1 MKARGNLNQKFKLK
15 SDKATGM
22 RPNIQLS
29 PIRQYKVDGEGLP
42 IERKPKQTL
51 FQVIGVGVFLLL
63 FLSINYLFQIIKS
76 GGYLLSSLPD
86 KSNFFSYWQALGGYS
101 LLNAFKISGISLIPL
116 IISMGISLWIYHQ
129 IKFTF
134 EDENVGQKG
143 DDRLTT
149 IQELKEQYPAIPES
163 VTTFEGLGGL
173 PISHYNHQYFIDR
186 TTSHA
191 KIVGPTRSGK
201 DETIGIP
208 MIDIISRAEE
218 KASMLVNDAK
228 GEMYASSYETLRKR
242 GYDVEVLNLLEPLQS
257 MGVNQLQLALEAY
270 LEKDYAKAQSLI
282 GTLTWMMYND
292 PNAKD
297 TFWQKAA
304 AKSVSAMA
312 LALIEEAVKH
322 NEIDK
327 VSMYNVAQ
335 MLVNVASVN
344 VVDPETN
351 ISHNQLD
358 DYFKGLP
365 QTSIAKAQYATVN
378 MSAKNTRSSI
388 LATANEGLQIFYS
401 NEAITKMTSKSS
413 IDLKRIGFPKTL
425 TVNFEPKY
433 FNEIIYAQF
442 KRGDRLLGQET
453 MKVNAVGKARVNFK
467 YQLQKGDCIFISKSK
482 DFREAQIFEFERPPL
497 IEDNQVKKDEYT
509 GEIRYQR
516 NFSLKCL
523 SKQKISGLLSVEMS
537 YSERPVAIFMII
549 PDYDTKDHVLAS
561 IFVSQLYYV
570 LAENASK
577 TRGQKTHL
585 RVHFI
590 LNEFGNMPAI
600 DDMPS
605 KMTVS
610 AGRNI
615 LWYLFVQSNEQF
627 TSKYGK
633 EDGQTIQ
640 DNCQNQILINSNS
653 DSTIEDF
660 SKRVGTYTA
669 ISKSKSRKFGSVESS
684 QNQNID
690 QYRLIPFGRASQ
702 LLEGENIVLRS
713 AYRRDLKGRKIRPFA
728 IFNHGETEMPYR
740 YTFLAKQFD
749 TSRSWDEFEI
759 PSQHRNLK
767 IEDLAVNL
775 DWFIPKNWR
784 KNENGELELD
794 AGSIPEQQ
802 TQEYQDDLYDEYAE
816 EPIFDL
822 PEDKLLIAKNAM
834 INALAQKGMPGQKI
848 NDLLELDMQGALNQL
863 TTWLSDFDD
872 EKRKNEIFETFM
884 MKREE
889 IQEQFSLVNDEGR

>member
-1 MKARGNLNQKFKLK
+1 MQKAKEVFEIKKK
-15 SDKATGM
+15 SNFREKK
-22 RPNIQLS
+22 QYS
-29 PIRQYKVDGEGLP
+29 PIRRYKVDGEGLP
-42 IERKPKQTL
+42 IERKPKRAKFIFIVVIMFIVLFLIMNYL
-51 FQVIGVGVFLLL
+51 FQVIAGGIRL
-63 FLSINYLFQIIKS
+63 FST
-76 GGYLLSSLPD
+76 LPD
-86 KSNFFSYWQALGGYS
+86 KSEFFNYWQALGGYS
-101 LLNAFKISGISLIPL
+101 PQKTFHFDT
-116 IISMGISLWIYHQ
+116 ISMLFALLSLFINLIGYYKLH
-129 IKFTF
+129 FTF
-134 EDENVGQKG
+134 GNENVGQKG

-149 IQELKEQYPAIPES
+149 IKELKKQYPAIPES
-163 VTTFEGLGGL
+163 VTEFEGLGGL

-208 MIDIISRAEE
+208 MIDIISRAKE

-228 GEMYASSYETLRKR
+228 GEMYAASYETLRKR

-257 MGVNQLQLALEAY
+257 MGDNQLELALEAY

-327 VSMYNVAQ
+327 VSMYNVTQ
-335 MLVNVASVN
+335 MLVNIASVN
-344 VVDPETN
+344 VVDPITG

-401 NEAITKMTSKSS
+401 NEAIIKMTSKSS
-413 IDLKRIGFPKTL
+413 IDLKRIGFPRTL
-425 TVNFEPKY
+425 TVNFESKY
-433 FNEIIYAQF
+433 FNEIIYATF
-442 KRGDRLLGQET
+442 KRGERLIGQESL
-453 MKVNAVGKARVNFK
+453 KINAVGKARVNFK
-467 YQLQKGDCIFISKSK
+467 YKLQKGDQIIIS
-482 DFREAQIFEFERPPL
+482 REKNVTHTHHMQTFEFERPP
-497 IEDNQVKKDEYT
+497 IFENNQVKKDEYT
-509 GEIRYQR
+509 GEICYQR
-516 NFSLKCL
+516 NFSLKC
-523 SKQKISGLLSVEMS
+523 ISEERIEGLLSVEMA
-537 YSERPVAIFMII
+537 YSERPVAIFMIL

-600 DDMPS
+600 DDMAS

-615 LWYLFVQSNEQF
+615 LWYLFVQSNEQI
-627 TSKYGK
+627 TSKYGNEIGK
-633 EDGQTIQ
+633 TIQ
-640 DNCQNQILINSNS
+640 DNCQNQIFINSNTS
-653 DSTIEDF
+653 DTIEDF
-660 SKRVGTYTA
+660 SKRAGTYTD
-669 ISKSKSRKFGSVESS
+669 ISKSKSKKFASVDAS
-684 QNQNID
+684 QNLNID
-690 QYRLIPFGRASQ
+690 NNRLIPYGRASQ
-702 LLEGENIVLRS
+702 LLEGENIVIRS

-759 PSQHRNLK
+759 PSQHRHLK
-767 IEDLAVNL
+767 VEDLAVNL

-784 KNENGELELD
+784 KNENGELELNLGAIVED
-794 AGSIPEQQ
+794 EEEQLSINEEQKKMFV
-802 TQEYQDDLYDEYAE
+802 EYINQ
-816 EPIFDL
+816 PIFDL
-822 PEDKLLIAKNAM
+822 SEEQSVRAKSM
-834 INALAQKGMPGQKI
+834 LSNALSQKSVPNQII
-848 NDLLELDMQGALNQL
+848 NELLEMDMQAALIILSN
-863 TTWLSDFDD
+863 WLSDFDD
-872 EKRKNEIFETFM
+872 PEQTKEIVRYFVNKRDEITQ
-884 MKREE
+884 K
-889 IQEQFSLVNDEGR
+889 LTNA

>member
-1 MKARGNLNQKFKLK
+1 MKVRASSKFKLK
-15 SDKATGM
+15 NNKEK
-22 RPNIQLS
+22 RIKS
-29 PIRQYKVDGEGLP
+29 PVRRYKVDGEGLP
-42 IERKPKQTL
+42 VERKPKQTKFL
-51 FQVIGVGVFLLL
+51 VLAILNFLLIFLLL
-63 FLSINYLFQIIKS
+63 NYLVQVIQEGIRLFNI
-76 GGYLLSSLPD
+76 LPD
-86 KSNFFSYWQALGGYS
+86 KADFFSYFNALKGYS
-101 LLNAFKISGISLIPL
+101 LRHSTKIDDSSWVLSIIALAFNILVYYKS
-116 IISMGISLWIYHQ
+116 
-129 IKFTF
+129 KFTF
-134 EDENVGQKG
+134 GNENVGQKG

-149 IQELKEQYPAIPES
+149 IKELKEQYPIIPES
-163 VTTFEGLGGL
+163 VDPFEGLGGL

-191 KIVGPTRSGK
+191 EIVGTSRSGK
-201 DETIGIP
+201 DETIAIP
-208 MIDIISRAEE
+208 MIDNISRANE
-218 KASMLVNDAK
+218 KASMLINDSK
-228 GEMYASSYETLRKR
+228 GEMYAASYETLRKR
-242 GYDVEVLNLLEPLQS
+242 GFDVEVLNLLEPLQS
-257 MGVNQLQLALEAY
+257 MGDNQLDLALEAY

-344 VVDPETN
+344 IVDPETN
-351 ISHNQLD
+351 IPHNQLD

-413 IDLKRIGFPKTL
+413 MDLKRVGFPRTL
-425 TVNFEPKY
+425 TVNFEPKH
-433 FNEIIYAQF
+433 FNEIIYATF
-442 KRGDRLLGQET
+442 KRGERLIGQET
-453 MKVNAVGKARVNFK
+453 LKVNAVGKARVNFK
-467 YQLQKGDCIFISKSK
+467 YQLQKGDQIIIS
-482 DFREAQIFEFERPPL
+482 REKNVLHTHHTQTFEFERPPI
-497 IEDNQVKKDEYT
+497 IENNQVKKDEYT
-509 GEIRYQR
+509 GEICYQR

-523 SKQKISGLLSVEMS
+523 SKQKIPGLLSVEMA

-600 DDMPS
+600 DDMPG

-615 LWYLFVQSNEQF
+615 LWYLFVQSNEQI
-627 TSKYGK
+627 TSKYGEK
-633 EDGQTIQ
+633 DGQTIQ
-640 DNCQNQILINSNS
+640 NNCQNQIFINSNS
-653 DSTIEDF
+653 DKTIDKF
-660 SKRVGTYTA
+660 SKRAGIYTA
-669 ISKSKSRKFGSVESS
+669 ISKSKNIKFGSMDSS
-684 QNQNID
+684 QNQRAEE
-690 QYRLIPFGRASQ
+690 YRLIPFGRASQ
-702 LLEGENIVLRS
+702 LLEGENIVIRTL
-713 AYRRDLKGRKIRPFA
+713 YRRDLKGRKIRPFA
-728 IFNHGETEMPYR
+728 IFNHNETEMPYR
-740 YTFLAKQFD
+740 YTFLANEFD

-759 PSQHRNLK
+759 HSKHRNLK
-767 IEDLAVNL
+767 IEDLAVDL
-775 DWFIPKNWR
+775 DWFIPDNWQ
-784 KNENGELELD
+784 KNEQGELELKTTNI
-794 AGSIPEQQ
+794 SQI
-802 TQEYQDDLYDEYAE
+802 AE
-816 EPIFDL
+816 EVAEEIKETQFAEYRNVPILDL
-822 PEDKLLIAKNAM
+822 PNQHIVYGTSILTNILIQNGFSVS
-834 INALAQKGMPGQKI
+834 QI
-848 NDLLELDMQGALNQL
+848 NDLLALDMEGALTNIAFQL
-863 TTWLSDFDD
+863 STFDD
-872 EKRKNEIFETFM
+872 IDEAEVIKMFIEKRNEIQQRFAPSSE
-884 MKREE
+884 
-889 IQEQFSLVNDEGR
+889 EGR

>member
-1 MKARGNLNQKFKLK
+1 MQKAKEVFGIKKK
-15 SDKATGM
+15 SNFREKK
-22 RPNIQLS
+22 QFS
-29 PIRQYKVDGEGLP
+29 PIRRYKVDGEGLP
-42 IERKPKQTL
+42 IERKPKRAKFIFIAVVMFIVL
-51 FQVIGVGVFLLL
+51 FLL
-63 FLSINYLFQIIKS
+63 INYLFQVIA
-76 GGYLLSSLPD
+76 GGIRLFSTLPD
-86 KSNFFSYWQALGGYS
+86 KSEFFSYWQALGGYS
-101 LLNAFKISGISLIPL
+101 LQNAFKLKLISWIAFLLSLVIS
-116 IISMGISLWIYHQ
+116 IISYYKIH
-129 IKFTF
+129 FTF
-134 EDENVGQKG
+134 GNENVGQKG

-149 IQELKEQYPAIPES
+149 IKELKKQYPAIPES
-163 VTTFEGLGGL
+163 VTEFEGLGGL

-208 MIDIISRAEE
+208 MIDIISRAKE

-228 GEMYASSYETLRKR
+228 GEMYAASYETLRKR

-257 MGVNQLQLALEAY
+257 MGDNQLELALEAY

-304 AKSVSAMA
+304 SKSVSAMA

-327 VSMYNVAQ
+327 VSMYNVTQ
-335 MLVNVASVN
+335 MLVNIASVN
-344 VVDPETN
+344 VVDPITG

-401 NEAITKMTSKSS
+401 NEAIIKMTSKSS
-413 IDLKRIGFPKTL
+413 IDLKRIGFPRTL
-425 TVNFEPKY
+425 TVNFESKY
-433 FNEIIYAQF
+433 FNEIIYATF
-442 KRGDRLLGQET
+442 KRGERLIGQET
-453 MKVNAVGKARVNFK
+453 LKINAVGKARVNFK
-467 YQLQKGDCIFISKSK
+467 YKLQKGDQIIIS
-482 DFREAQIFEFERPPL
+482 REKNVTHARHTQTFEFERPP
-497 IEDNQVKKDEYT
+497 IFENNQVKKDEYT
-509 GEIRYQR
+509 GEICYQR
-516 NFSLKCL
+516 NFSLKC
-523 SKQKISGLLSVEMS
+523 ISEERIEGLLSVEMA
-537 YSERPVAIFMII
+537 YSEKPVAIFMIL

-600 DDMPS
+600 DDMAS

-615 LWYLFVQSNEQF
+615 LWYLFVQSNEQI
-627 TSKYGK
+627 TSKYGNEIGK
-633 EDGQTIQ
+633 TIQ
-640 DNCQNQILINSNS
+640 DNCQNQIFINSNTS
-653 DSTIEDF
+653 DTIEDF
-660 SKRVGTYTA
+660 SKRAGTYTD
-669 ISKSKSRKFGSVESS
+669 ISKSKSKKFASVDAS
-684 QNQNID
+684 QNLNID
-690 QYRLIPFGRASQ
+690 NNRLIPYGRASQ
-702 LLEGENIVLRS
+702 LLEGENIVIRS

-759 PSQHRNLK
+759 PSQHRHLK
-767 IEDLAVNL
+767 VEDLAVNL

-784 KNENGELELD
+784 KNENGELELNLGAIVED
-794 AGSIPEQQ
+794 EEEQSSINVEQKKMFI
-802 TQEYQDDLYDEYAE
+802 EYKNQ
-816 EPIFDL
+816 PIFDL
-822 PEDKLLIAKNAM
+822 SEEQSIRAKSM
-834 INALAQKGMPGQKI
+834 LSNALSQKSVPNQII
-848 NDLLELDMQGALNQL
+848 NELLEMDMQAALIILSN
-863 TTWLSDFDD
+863 WLSDFDD
-872 EKRKNEIFETFM
+872 PEQTKEIVQYFVNKRDEITQ
-884 MKREE
+884 K
-889 IQEQFSLVNDEGR
+889 LTNA